1 LLAAQRLYK
10 SWWLLEISKC
20 ARFWAGL
27 QSITYTPALLSCY
40 LSERSLQM
48 LVDFSIMPVGKGESL
63 SKDVAEAV
71 RLIIDSRL
79 PYKVGPMATSIEG
92 SWDQVMDLTKRAK
105 DRMLETC
112 NRVIITIKIDE
123 RKDAKDRLIGKLK
136 SVEKQLGTSLQ

>member
-1 LLAAQRLYK
+1 
-10 SWWLLEISKC
+10 
-20 ARFWAGL
+20 
-27 QSITYTPALLSCY
+27 
-40 LSERSLQM
+40 M

-92 SWDQVMDLTKRAK
+92 SWDQVMDLIKKAK

>member
-1 LLAAQRLYK
+1 
-10 SWWLLEISKC
+10 
-20 ARFWAGL
+20 
-27 QSITYTPALLSCY
+27 
-40 LSERSLQM
+40 
-48 LVDFSIMPVGKGESL
+48 MPVGKGESL